1 MLFMDIINNNFNI
14 VILLIF
20 VIVLFFIFNV
30 ETFVNLND
38 FVYHDEN
45 NNKVDHLLSE
55 IDEQKMANDYVEPSD
70 IVLELG
76 ARYGTVS
83 VVVSKIVEN
92 NGKLVAVEPD
102 PSVQQALLD
111 NKTKNN
117 ANFEILNKLISNK
130 PKKLVFN
137 GYGTHMVDTDNKNDE
152 SYISYNDFKKSY
164 PYNFNVL
171 IVDCEGCLNEFIEMI
186 GDDLNNYNKIIF
198 EADQPHLCDY
208 DNVINK
214 LNNNG
219 FTLVDKRFNE
229 VYRYYF
235 KRL

>member
-1 MLFMDIINNNFNI
+1 MDIINNNFNI

>member
-1 MLFMDIINNNFNI
+1 MDIIKNNLNI

-20 VIVLFFIFNV
+20 VILLFFIFNI
-30 ETFVNLND
+30 ETFVDLND
-38 FVYHDEN
+38 FIYYDEN
-45 NNKVDHLLSE
+45 NNKINNLELE
-55 IDEQKMANDYVEPSD
+55 IDEQKMANDYIEPND

-102 PSVQQALLD
+102 PSVQKALLD

-130 PKKLVFN
+130 PKKLVFD
-137 GYGTHMVDTDNKNDE
+137 GYSTHMVDTDTNDG
-152 SYISYNDFKKSY
+152 SYITYNDFKKVY

-186 GDDLNNYNKIIF
+186 GNDLNNYNKIMF

-219 FTLVDKRFNE
+219 FTLIDKRFNE

>member
-1 MLFMDIINNNFNI
+1 MLFMDIIKNNFNI
-14 VILLIF
+14 IILLIF
-20 VIVLFFIFNV
+20 VILVLFIFNI
-30 ETFVNLND
+30 ETFVDLND
-38 FVYHDEN
+38 FIYYDEN
-45 NNKVDHLLSE
+45 NNKINNLELE
-55 IDEQKMANDYVEPSD
+55 IDEQKMANDYIEPND

-102 PSVQQALLD
+102 PSVQKALLD

-130 PKKLVFN
+130 PKKLVFD
-137 GYGTHMVDTDNKNDE
+137 GYSTHMVDTNTNDG
-152 SYISYNDFKKSY
+152 SYITYNDFKKVY

-171 IVDCEGCLNEFIEMI
+171 IVDCEGCLNEFIDML
-186 GDDLNNYNKIIF
+186 GNDLNNYNKIMF

-219 FTLVDKRFNE
+219 FTLIDKRFNE

>member
-1 MLFMDIINNNFNI
+1 MLFMDVINNNFNI
-14 VILLIF
+14 VILLIC
-20 VIVLFFIFNV
+20 VIVLFFIFNR
-30 ETFVNLND
+30 ENFVDLSD
-38 FVYHDEN
+38 FVYYDEN
-45 NNKVDHLLSE
+45 NNKINNLELE
-55 IDEQKMANDYVEPSD
+55 IDEQLMAIEYVEPSD

-92 NGKLVAVEPD
+92 KGKLVAVEPD
-102 PSVQQALLD
+102 PSVQKSLLN
-111 NKTKNN
+111 NKIKNN

-137 GYGTHMVDTDNKNDE
+137 GYGTYMVDTNTNDG
-152 SYISYNDFKKSY
+152 SYVTYNDFKKLY

-171 IVDCEGCLNEFIEMI
+171 IVDCEGCLNEFIDML
-186 GDDLNNYNKIIF
+186 GSDLNNYNKIMF

-214 LNNNG
+214 LTDNG